1 VRIFGDLEALI
12 QGRELLEPPFCK
24 PLEQPAFFSS
34 FISFLSSLLHA
45 TKLVLK
51 DALVMIR
58 IAKDFT
64 QCC

>member
-24 PLEQPAFFSS
+24 PLEQPALFSS
-34 FISFLSSLLHA
+34 FIPFVSSLMHA

-51 DALVMIR
+51 VALVMIR